1 MELYI
6 GDTREI
12 KVTQRKMF
20 EKKIDIRRNKHNNVV
35 LYDTDELFTV
45 KVENFKNE
53 PIVLT
58 LIEDIPGQ
66 WDVEKANFEYEK
78 ETANRIKFLVPVPA
92 NGSET
97 VSFHYHRRNVR

>member
-20 EKKIDIRRNKHNNVV
+20 EKKINVRRNNGNAIV

-45 KVENFKNE
+45 KVENFKKE

-58 LIEDIPGQ
+58 LIEHIPGQ
-66 WDVEKANFEYEK
+66 WDVEESNFKYEK
-78 ETANRIKFLVPVPA
+78 ETANRIKFLVPVPV
-92 NGSET
+92 NGSEML
-97 VSFHYHRRNVR
+97 SFHYHRRNCR

>member
-20 EKKIDIRRNKHNNVV
+20 EKKINVRRNNRNAIV

-45 KVENFKNE
+45 KVENFKKE

-58 LIEDIPGQ
+58 LIEHIPGQ
-66 WDVEKANFEYEK
+66 WDVEESNFKYEK
-78 ETANRIKFLVPVPA
+78 ETANRIKFLIPIPA
-92 NGSET
+92 NGSDT
-97 VSFHYHRRNVR
+97 LSFHYHRRNCR